1 MLPSSASQRVN
12 LDGGT
17 NNVHPGSFSLVGY
30 DLRRQ
35 HEDWHEVKLTGIC
48 RPRTRPQFNG
58 IDIIREADEFAMIHG
73 LNKDQILIKKGALVY
88 HDPDNGAG
96 VEGLTPDELAAL
108 SDKSREKVNTFKLK
122 GWTSY
127 TCYMAIIL

>member
-1 MLPSSASQRVN
+1 M
-12 LDGGT
+12 
-17 NNVHPGSFSLVGY
+17 VGY